1 MNIEYIKPMDIE
13 KRSMEIIAERLGD
26 TEISPE
32 NRDVL
37 MRVIHTTAD
46 FDYVKNLRFSEG
58 AAEAGITAL
67 KNGAHIVT
75 DTNMAFS
82 GINKRLVKQLGGDVH
97 CFMADE
103 EVAEQAKAR
112 RITRAAVAVEKACA
126 LPHTLIFA

>member
-26 TEISPE
+26 TEIAEE

-46 FDYVKNLRFSEG
+46 FDYVKNLKFSEG
-58 AAEAGITAL
+58 AAAAGIEAI
-67 KNGAHIVT
+67 KSGAHIVT

-97 CFMADE
+97 CFMADT

-112 RITRAAVAVEKACA
+112 GITRAAVAVEKAC
-126 LPHTLIFA
+126 T